1 MIFSSFDINMS
12 SSYRIGILMGNAVI
26 SFGISIN
33 QTSAYRL
40 DVAGIPCKTKTWPRT
55 SGDEEENARLDLG
68 RRVSN

>member
-12 SSYRIGILMGNAVI
+12 SSYRIGMMGNAVI